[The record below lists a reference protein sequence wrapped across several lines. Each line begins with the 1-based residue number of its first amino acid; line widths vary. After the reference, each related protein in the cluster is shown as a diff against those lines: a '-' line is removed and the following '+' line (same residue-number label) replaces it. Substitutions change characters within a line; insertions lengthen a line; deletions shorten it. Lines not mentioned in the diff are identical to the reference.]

1 VQYLLRLLAH
11 DPHDEPAHLRLV
23 SVLRAGGRHGE
34 ARRCYRRYTDRMA
47 ELDIDPAPFPP
58 ATCQPGERQA

>member
-1 VQYLLRLLAH
+1 MQYLLRLLSH

-34 ARRCYRRYTDRMA
+34 ARRRYARYVELMA
-47 ELDIDPAPFPP
+47 EIDVPAEPFPS
-58 ATCQPGERQA
+58 